1 MFIVTGAS
9 GGLGSAI
16 CERLISKYDVLGIVN
31 KSNNKFSFNT
41 FRCDVTDIKK
51 IDNLVTELRSKNV
64 RIDGL
69 INAAGVASMNLALM
83 TPDIIVKR
91 IFEVNVFGTM
101 NMCQKILPLM
111 ISNKKGKVINFSTIA
126 TKLNIEGEAI
136 YASSKAAVE
145 KYSQILAKEISGFN
159 ITVNTISP
167 GPIKTNLIK
176 GVSENKIMEIVKKQ
190 NIKFLYSSDDICD
203 FVELLIDDKSNKLTG
218 QNLGVV

>member
-9 GGLGSAI
+9 GGLGSVI
-16 CERLISKYDVLGIVN
+16 CERLTKKYEILGIVN
-31 KSNNKFSFNT
+31 KSNNKFNFKT
-41 FRCDVTDIKK
+41 ARCDVTNMKN
-51 IDNLVTELRSKNV
+51 IDNLVSELRTKNV
-64 RIDGL
+64 QIDGL

-83 TPDIIVKR
+83 TPDVIVKK
-91 IFEVNVFGTM
+91 IFEVNVFGTI

-111 ISNKKGKVINFSTIA
+111 ILNKKGKVINFSTIA

-145 KYSQILAKEISGFN
+145 KYSQILAKEVSGFN

-176 GVSENKIMEIVKKQ
+176 GVSENKIMEIIKKQ
-190 NIKFLYSSDDICD
+190 NIKLMYSTDDICD